1 MLMEIYDT
9 VISYTLWIIHKII
22 LKGEI
27 EIYSVSD
34 DDVYEVDFMNL
45 VVDKADG
52 LKVVDCDNHFCEF
65 TGVHPSKIKQG
76 KLFLHDIIKPIY
88 REEIMRV
95 LCKKNSPYVYFDAE
109 FVDKDE
115 NEVFIHCTGQ
125 NYEESSLCRLT
136 LADVSKSQELQ
147 LQLRK
152 KAKEM
157 NYLIDLVTGGV
168 CLFKV
173 TSDMHIEVHYL
184 NEGACRIFGTTKQ
197 AYAQQIYRLDEL
209 IHPDDKS
216 KVFQAIGKAMATD
229 GECDLE
235 IRTIVHKNEY
245 KWCKFNAAIQKY
257 DEDNTPIFHAMITDI
272 TRIKEAEEEADKMSD
287 MLVEMFKNLPDPIFC
302 TDTQDIWQLQ
312 IVSEDFI
319 KFLGFTRFH
328 IFEEHKGRLD
338 DFVSER
344 EAKFIEAQIKKQIAE
359 GKSTTVSRYSVR
371 TKSGR
376 FIVVEDRRKLVRQ
389 ADGSYSMICR
399 LKNVTNTYSE
409 MF

>member
-1 MLMEIYDT
+1 MEIYDT

-344 EAKFIEAQIKKQIAE
+344 EAKFIEEQIKKQIAE
-359 GKSTTVSRYSVR
+359 GKSNTVSRYSVR

-376 FIVVEDRRKLVRQ
+376 FLVVEDRRKLVRQ

>member
-1 MLMEIYDT
+1 MEIYDT

-344 EAKFIEAQIKKQIAE
+344 EAKFIEAQNKKQIAE

>member
-1 MLMEIYDT
+1 MEIYDT

-76 KLFLHDIIKPIY
+76 KLFLHDIIKPIC

-197 AYAQQIYRLDEL
+197 AYGQQIYRLDEL

-272 TRIKEAEEEADKMSD
+272 TRIKEAEEEADKMRD

-376 FIVVEDRRKLVRQ
+376 FLVVEDRRKLVRQ

>member
-1 MLMEIYDT
+1 MEIYDT

-76 KLFLHDIIKPIY
+76 KLFLHDIIKPVY

>member
-1 MLMEIYDT
+1 MEIYDT

-344 EAKFIEAQIKKQIAE
+344 EAKFIEVQIKKQIAE

>member
-1 MLMEIYDT
+1 MEIYDT

-216 KVFQAIGKAMATD
+216 KVFQAIRKAMATD

>member
-1 MLMEIYDT
+1 MD
-9 VISYTLWIIHKII
+9 I

-27 EIYSVSD
+27 KIYSIND
-34 DDVYEVDFMNL
+34 DEVYEVDFMNL

-76 KLFLHDIIKPIY
+76 KLFLHNIIKPIY
-88 REEIMRV
+88 REEIMRA

-109 FVDKDE
+109 FIDKDK
-115 NEVFIHCTGQ
+115 NEIFIHCTGQ
-125 NYEESSLCRLT
+125 NYDNSSLCRLT

-147 LQLRK
+147 EKLRN

-173 TSDMHIEVHYL
+173 TSDMHIEVQYL

-197 AYAQQIYRLDEL
+197 AYVKKNYRLDEL
-209 IHPDDKS
+209 IHPEDKS
-216 KVFQAIGKAMATD
+216 IVFQAIGKAMATD

-235 IRTIVHKNEY
+235 IRTIVHKGEY
-245 KWCKFNAAIQKY
+245 KWCKFN
-257 DEDNTPIFHAMITDI
+257 DNTPIFHAMITDI
-272 TRIKEAEEEADKMSD
+272 TQIKKAEESADKMRD

-302 TDTQDIWQLQ
+302 TDTDDIWQLQ

-319 KFLGFTRFH
+319 KFLGFSRFH
-328 IFEEHKGRLD
+328 IFDEHKGRLD

-344 EAKFIEAQIKKQIAE
+344 EAKFIEAQIKKQISD

-376 FIVVEDRRKLVRQ
+376 FLVVEDRRKLVKQ

-399 LKNVTNTYSE
+399 LKNVTNSYSE

>member
-1 MLMEIYDT
+1 MEIYDT

-197 AYAQQIYRLDEL
+197 AYGQQIYRLDEL

-344 EAKFIEAQIKKQIAE
+344 EAKFIEAQIKMQIAE

>member
-1 MLMEIYDT
+1 MEIYET

>member
-1 MLMEIYDT
+1 MEIYDT

-76 KLFLHDIIKPIY
+76 KLFLHDIIKPIH

-235 IRTIVHKNEY
+235 IRTVVHKNEY